1 MRGNEG
7 RRDPAAAA
15 GAGGDVRAVG
25 RRVVLPVGRATSGM
39 IQRIENY
46 LMDCVKSDGRV
57 RRTLALLALTAGG
70 LLALASARSR
80 RSRRSPPSTWW
91 SG

>member
-1 MRGNEG
+1 
-7 RRDPAAAA
+7 
-15 GAGGDVRAVG
+15 
-25 RRVVLPVGRATSGM
+25 M

-46 LMDCVKSDGRV
+46 LMDCVKSGGRV

-91 SG
+91 PG